1 MQTLT
6 ICYTEHKT
14 CLFTQRIWW
23 ILKDQMT
30 ARSYVGDNPIASTL
44 EKNFLPLD
52 HYKQYQDVDISFVF
66 AANSQQ
72 RIRIVKRYKSH
83 EKSQF

>member
-23 ILKDQMT
+23 ILKDQMI

-52 HYKQYQDVDISFVF
+52 HY
-66 AANSQQ
+66 
-72 RIRIVKRYKSH
+72 
-83 EKSQF
+83 